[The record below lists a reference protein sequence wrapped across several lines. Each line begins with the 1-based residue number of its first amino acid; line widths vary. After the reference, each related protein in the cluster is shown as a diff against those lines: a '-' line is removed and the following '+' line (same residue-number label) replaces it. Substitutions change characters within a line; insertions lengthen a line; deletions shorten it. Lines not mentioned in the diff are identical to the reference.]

1 MKSLFAAAL
10 FVSAL
15 ALSAQVKIVKTPPAL
30 DGDPNGAGWK
40 DVQEETDFKP
50 LKASGKANP
59 GEQTAFKV
67 AADRDNLY
75 LSILCRESQMD
86 KLRKSTSPS
95 SMWSTDSVEIFLA
108 PTGQPDEF
116 YQFVVTAGN
125 LRHAMFYGEAG
136 VIRPD
141 PYQPFWESK
150 VFYGKDHWLI
160 RLRIP
165 FSAFY
170 MTRNAKWRS
179 DWRLNIT
186 RSRMPVRELSSWSPL
201 VSKFMEP
208 QNFRKFT
215 GFPIRNAAQDAA
227 IMKVNPVIQDF
238 TGGVYSGPLELSAE
252 VNPAAAGTYDLRVE
266 EPNGKS
272 SDHVVTLKGG
282 MNKIELPKV
291 EYLRK
296 SGIRTLLKLTL
307 KSRKTGT
314 TFGRHYPVEIVYDP
328 VRVQLAAP
336 GYRRNFYPGQDFS
349 KISGQLRL
357 RISSAQQ
364 KNSKLQLTLSGGGLA
379 SKTLTFKAD
388 RELIPFSFDS
398 SALTE
403 GGKAVLSVKLI
414 EGSKEIASVSQT
426 ISRLK
431 KNQGS
436 MVWIENGVIV
446 KNGKPWYPRHIYAF
460 GYRGGE
466 QFMERYKSDDLA
478 ISPFRSATLEP
489 ARLIKG
495 IEAKEATKD
504 VKPCP
509 ELFDKLRKVVERK
522 RNDPDFDLYYIS
534 DEPECRRISP
544 VYLKYIYDFVS
555 ELDPYH
561 PIASCSRSADRYINC
576 ADIFSTHPY
585 IAPVVS
591 GGKRVLNV
599 PVDRVRNYLQ
609 DVTQFKRPDKVVGF
623 TGQFFSYKFNN
634 LLADYPNWEEMES
647 MSWSAIA
654 QGSRFHYP
662 YAFHDLGD
670 RPQIYEGF
678 RYFNQSIRAL
688 EKQLLSNRKYP
699 VKAIDPEN
707 MLDTLLVEGDG
718 VTLLIAV
725 NLKNGPLET
734 TVSADHLK
742 KFNSLLEFRGTGS
755 RKIVDGSLK
764 LSLKPYE
771 CIVLTSKKMD
781 AGLKTRDQVAKEVA
795 DANKARA
802 ARGNLLFEKG
812 ATFEV
817 DSSNPG
823 KTLGIRNKLF
833 DGTVDMLGWL
843 DKRGA
848 KSHWFELNFREKPP
862 VFSKI
867 GIYGFNFDRPTVRI
881 WKFGEWKTLTPKKT
895 DKAKYS
901 TVLDFGEELKSV
913 KVRIDF
919 AVKSNQTPIELYEIE
934 LLNDKKP
941 ADQGAGAATR
951 GPKSSKK
958 TAQPA
963 DNTLWEENG
972 KNIATGPKPAFK
984 RWLVS
989 PGGKSL
995 EIKAKEDGKGFSFFA
1010 QDGKGRKTLTRVNFS
1025 RDYPYLVFRIT
1036 DFELLKG
1043 YRNWTLRTELGT
1055 MLVSQVNALHKG
1067 IFVFDLYQ
1075 NLLPEKEAA
1084 KKSGYIHFWLY
1095 NLRLDLEYMKLVK
1108 KPDYV
1113 VRAEC
1118 ADPEIKPGSKVK
1130 FTAELAEAAE
1140 DVSLSLISTGVP
1152 HTIKV
1157 NGAVKIQLKPADST
1171 QKVWTAEIEVKK
1183 IGIKKPVKRFQTFMK
1198 MDVLGGELD
1207 EPVWVGL
1214 PYPVAP

>member
-10 FVSAL
+10 FVAAL
-15 ALSAQVKIVKTPPAL
+15 ALSAQVKIVKSPPAL

-40 DVQEETDFKP
+40 NVPEQSDFKR

-59 GEQTAFKV
+59 AEQTFFKV

-86 KLRKSTSPS
+86 KLRKSKSPS
-95 SMWSTDSVEIFLA
+95 SLWSTDSVEIFLA
-108 PTGQPDEF
+108 PTGLPDEF

-125 LRHAMFYGEAG
+125 LRHSMFYGEAG

-150 VFYGKDHWLI
+150 VFYGKDYWLAQ
-160 RLRIP
+160 LRFP

-170 MTRNAKWRS
+170 MTRNAKWKS

-215 GFPIRNAAQDAA
+215 GFPIRSAAQDAA
-227 IMKVNPVIQDF
+227 IMKVNPVIQDC

-252 VNPAAAGTYDLRVE
+252 VNPSAAGTYDLRVE
-266 EPNGKS
+266 EPDGKS

-307 KSRKTGT
+307 KSRKTGV
-314 TFGRHYPVEIVYDP
+314 TFGRYYPVEIVYDP

-336 GYRRNFYPGQDFS
+336 GYRRNFYPGQDHS
-349 KISGQLRL
+349 KISGRLQL

-364 KNSKLQLTLSGGGLA
+364 KSAEVRMTLSGGGLTA
-379 SKTLTFKAD
+379 KTLTFKAD

-398 SALTE
+398 SALAE
-403 GGKAVLSVKLI
+403 GGKAELTVKLI
-414 EGSKEIASVSQT
+414 DGGKEIASVSQT
-426 ISRLK
+426 VTRLK
-431 KNQGS
+431 KNSGS
-436 MVWIENGVIV
+436 MVWIENGVII
-446 KNGKPWYPRHIYAF
+446 KNGKPWYPRHIYAL

-466 QFMERYKSDDLA
+466 AFMERYKSDDLA
-478 ISPFRSATLEP
+478 TSPFRSATLEP

-504 VKPCP
+504 VKPSP
-509 ELFDKLRKVVERK
+509 ELFEKVRRVVEKK
-522 RNDPDFDLYYIS
+522 RNDPNFDLYYIS

-561 PIASCSRSADRYINC
+561 PIATCSRSADRYINC

-585 IAPVVS
+585 LGPVVS

-662 YAFHDLGD
+662 YAYHDLGD
-670 RPQIYEGF
+670 RPQIYEAF

-699 VKAIDPEN
+699 VKTVDPEN

-734 TVSADHLK
+734 TLSADQLK
-742 KFNSLLEFRGTGS
+742 KFTSLLEFRGNGS
-755 RKIVDGSLK
+755 RKIVNGTLK

-771 CIVLTSKKMD
+771 CVVLTSKKMD
-781 AGLKTRDQVAKEVA
+781 AGLKTRDRVVKEVA

-802 ARGNLLFEKG
+802 ARGNQLFEKG

-823 KTLGIRNKLF
+823 STLGIRNKLF
-833 DGTVDMLGWL
+833 DGTIDMLGWSG
-843 DKRGA
+843 KRWA
-848 KSHWFELNFREKPP
+848 KNHWFELNFRDKPP
-862 VFSKI
+862 KFSKI
-867 GIYGFNFDRPTVRI
+867 GIYGFNVDQPTVRI

-913 KVRIDF
+913 KIRLDF
-919 AVKSNQTPIELYEIE
+919 AVKSSQTPLELYEIE
-934 LLNDKKP
+934 LLNEHETMEHGSSP
-941 ADQGAGAATR
+941 AR
-951 GPKSSKK
+951 GPNSSGKR
-958 TAQPA
+958 TGQRA

-972 KNIATGPKPAFK
+972 KNIATGPKPGFK
-984 RWLVS
+984 RWLVA
-989 PGGKSL
+989 PGEKGL
-995 EIKAKEDGKGFSFFA
+995 EIKSKQDGKGFSFFA
-1010 QDGKGRKTLTRVNFS
+1010 ADGKGRKTLTRVNFS
-1025 RDYPYLVFRIT
+1025 PDYPYLVFRIS
-1036 DFELLKG
+1036 DFEMLKG
-1043 YRNWTLRTELGT
+1043 YRNWTLRADLGN
-1055 MLVSQVNALHKG
+1055 MLVSQVNALQKG

-1075 NLLPEKEAA
+1075 NLPEKEAA
-1084 KKSGYIHFWLY
+1084 KKSGYIHFWVY

-1130 FTAELAEAAE
+1130 FTAELAENAE
-1140 DVSLSLISTGVP
+1140 DVSISLISTGVP

-1157 NGAVKIQLKPADST
+1157 NGTVKIQLKPADKT

-1198 MDVLGGELD
+1198 MDVLGGD
-1207 EPVWVGL
+1207 PAEPVWVGL